1 MKINRSYLKRLLL
14 LIFTLLSQA
23 AFAVPIMT
31 TGQSGSDIFVRAH
44 NPENRIYACT
54 IQFLWTGDGMS
65 PNVNHKSTSTVPA
78 STINFL
84 LVHHQT
90 TLVNVR
96 ITSGPTMSC
105 DEKVLDRDL
114 NENQALRRHYS
125 YTI

>member
-1 MKINRSYLKRLLL
+1 MNIKRFHPKQLLL
-14 LIFTLLSQA
+14 LIFTLLSQE
-23 AFAVPIMT
+23 AFAIPIMT

-44 NPENRIYACT
+44 NPENRNYACT
-54 IQFLWTGDGMS
+54 VQFFWTGDGMP

-78 STINFL
+78 NTMNFL

-105 DEKVLDRDL
+105 HER
-114 NENQALRRHYS
+114 S
-125 YTI
+125 

>member
-1 MKINRSYLKRLLL
+1 MNTERSHLKRLLL
-14 LIFTLLSQA
+14 LAFTLLSQE

-44 NPENRIYACT
+44 NPENRDYACT
-54 IQFLWTGDGMS
+54 VQFLWTGDGIA
-65 PNVNHKSTSTVPA
+65 PNVNHNSTSTVPA
-78 STINFL
+78 NTINFL

-105 DEKVLDRDL
+105 HER
-114 NENQALRRHYS
+114 S
-125 YTI
+125 